1 MIVVDGGLPHTLI
14 HNNQDSGI
22 VQQNGGKSFIA
33 LTHCNLDMSE
43 VEAESTVF
51 VKYHNGKPYIVGYK
65 EEL

>member
-33 LTHCNLDMSE
+33 LTHCNLDMSK
-43 VEAESTVF
+43 VEDGDIVF
-51 VKYHNGKPYIVGYK
+51 VKFHMGKPYIVGYK